1 MFDLRYHV
9 ASLAAVF
16 LALVIGILVGVGIAD
31 RGYVDKGVRGLLEQR
46 IAKLHSDLADAQTK
60 AKNLA
65 AQQRAT
71 QAFVTDTYPELM
83 ANRLRGKRIALVFL
97 GPSDPHVRAS
107 LEQAL
112 TDAGASGWVRVRA
125 LKFPLDVPQIDN
137 TLAGDPALA
146 RYVGDTRLPALG
158 KSLAEELAAGGKAP
172 LWSTIAEQLVAE
184 RTGSEKRSADGVI
197 VVRTAGKQYDGTAKF
212 LAGFYS
218 GLIAA
223 PVPVVGVETTDSSQ
237 STVKAFQRNGISSV
251 DDVDEA
257 IGRFALTLL
266 LDGAKAGHYG
276 VKPSAADGVLPPL
289 DTARQGG

>member
-31 RGYVDKGVRGLLEQR
+31 RGYVDKAQRGLLEQR
-46 IAKLHSDLADAQTK
+46 IAKLRSDLSDARTHAD
-60 AKNLA
+60 NLA

-83 ANRLRGKRIALVFL
+83 ANRLHGRRIALVFL
-97 GPSDPHVRAS
+97 GPSNAHVQAS

-112 TDAGASGWVRVRA
+112 SDAGASGWVRVRA
-125 LKFPLDVPQIDN
+125 LKLPLDVAQIDN
-137 TLAGDPALA
+137 KLAGVPALA
-146 RYVGDTRLPALG
+146 RYVGDARLPALG

-172 LWSTIAEQLVAE
+172 LWSSLAEQIVAE
-184 RTGSEKRSADGVI
+184 RAGSEKRPADGVI
-197 VVRTAGKQYDGTAKF
+197 VVRTAGKQYDGTARF

-223 PVPVVGVETTDSSQ
+223 PVPVVGAETTDSSQ

-289 DTARQGG
+289 ETAPRSG